1 MCLYQ
6 VRGLQQQSQITGR
19 EDQALAPVRI
29 ATVLD
34 RTIHPYKRRIW
45 FWIADTSRAED
56 ETQNQLHHS

>member
-19 EDQALAPVRI
+19 EDQALVRI

-45 FWIADTSRAED
+45 FWFADTRRAED